1 VPAQGF
7 LDFGSMLGGAVPGTV
22 LGIGY
27 VLAFNQPPLLLTGTA
42 AILVLVF
49 IARGIPT
56 GVRSGVA
63 ALQQIDPAIEE
74 ASVNLGANSAYTF
87 RRITLPLISSAL
99 LAGMI
104 FSFTRNMTQISA
116 IIFLVSPRWKLLTK
130 EILDLV
136 ELGYLGD
143 AIALI
148 TILVAIVLV
157 AIGLLYFVIGRWV
170 RGRDREVVALQA
182 GD

>member
-1 VPAQGF
+1 
-7 LDFGSMLGGAVPGTV
+7 
-22 LGIGY
+22 
-27 VLAFNQPPLLLTGTA
+27 
-42 AILVLVF
+42 LVLVF
-49 IARGIPT
+49 IVRGIPT
-56 GVRSGVA
+56 GIRSGVA

-74 ASVNLGANSAYTF
+74 ASINLGASSAHTF

-136 ELGYLGD
+136 ELVSLGD
-143 AIALI
+143 ASALI
-148 TILVAIVLV
+148 TMLVAIVLL
-157 AIGLLYFVIGRWV
+157 AIGLLYLLIGRWARG
-170 RGRDREVVALQA
+170 RGRDVVAL
-182 GD
+182 